1 MKKILN
7 RFHLG
12 KLTYLMLT
20 VQTLFSMRTFQANV
34 TTDGETES
42 YENMIFAAAMNLR
55 AEGGGVPMAPES
67 VPDDGKI
74 SLSSA
79 SGIPKWKTFFLLP
92 LLAMGKQG
100 RIRGFD
106 VKGGSE
112 IVMELD
118 QPVVLSCGWRILWG
132 CAAYLLSLYEKYVV
146 AFTQMYGKIIVR

>member
-1 MKKILN
+1 MEAPAELAEGIVPVEADAVLPRKRPVQTGGPVQGQPGVGLAQ
-7 RFHLG
+7 FGPG
-12 KLTYLMLT
+12 KLQWYLMLT

-34 TTDGETES
+34 TTNGETES

-100 RIRGFD
+100 RIRGFG
-106 VKGGSE
+106 K
-112 IVMELD
+112 
-118 QPVVLSCGWRILWG
+118 R
-132 CAAYLLSLYEKYVV
+132 LLRS
-146 AFTQMYGKIIVR
+146 AQ